1 VLLKILKYDIAAMG
15 IEKLRSRSGNSVTIL
30 SIASGQ
36 MLREGVVQVNADFAK
51 ETMNRGGVPRA

>member
-1 VLLKILKYDIAAMG
+1 MG